1 MITYTLDKESM
12 LTLLNKKLAELNTEI
27 DERTK
32 DQENYLCNCKKELE
46 MIQYKLVAFT
56 EDDYNQVA
64 TKLIKEA
71 SKDITPNFFQ
81 RLKLRSFTVYFKWFD
96 KRLNPDKSHQKV
108 VELVKE
114 AVKRKASILNS
125 IESRYEYYY
134 DEFLDY
140 FKDKGL
146 TTALYNYSRNR
157 ASYLKSKD
165 YVKSLTCKKEELLKE
180 LELTNLTT
188 TATFTTTSECKL

>member
-81 RLKLRSFTVYFKWFD
+81 RLKLRPFTVYFKWFD
-96 KRLNPDKSHQKV
+96 KRLNPHKNHQKV

-146 TTALYNYSRNR
+146 TTALHNYSHNR
-157 ASYLKSKD
+157 ARYVKSKD